1 MSYTSVMNL
10 KRKLMKEFE
19 KETGLTP
26 DYREDWKAWLGENEC
41 IEPEPN
47 ETSKEDFKDPNA
59 KTIYVEE
66 KAVETEPVYMKFKLT

>member
-26 DYREDWKAWLGENEC
+26 DYREDWKAWLEENEY
-41 IEPEPN
+41 INPEPKV
-47 ETSKEDFKDPNA
+47 TSK
-59 KTIYVEE
+59 T
-66 KAVETEPVYMKFKLT
+66 ETVYMKVKLT